1 MKAEAIWVTAED
13 RKGESIMK
21 VQALLAA
28 LILATGLILCSPAL
42 GSGPQQGMTLD
53 TAAMEHTE
61 ETATKILRTEQ
72 IREMQ
77 TLLKDRGYEVGEV
90 NGQIN
95 PETTRA
101 LEEFQ
106 KDRGLAVTG
115 TPTRETLRAL
125 SLSSAQQEFF
135 GLSPQFGEMED
146 MPAHKKIEGQG
157 AY

>member
-1 MKAEAIWVTAED
+1 
-13 RKGESIMK
+13 MK
-21 VQALLAA
+21 VQALLTA
-28 LILATGLILCSPAL
+28 LVLATGLIICAPAL
-42 GSGPQQGMTLD
+42 GSSPQQGTTLD
-53 TAAMEHTE
+53 TATMDHTQ

-77 TLLKDRGYEVGEV
+77 TLLKDRGYAVGEV

-95 PETTRA
+95 PETTQA
-101 LEEFQ
+101 LQEFQ
-106 KDRGLAVTG
+106 IDRGLAVTG

-146 MPAHKKIEGQG
+146 MPAHKNIEGQG
-157 AY
+157 MY